1 LNTEKTSTTEPGRSA
16 EYSAVRENGAGL
28 IDLSRRGRILVS
40 GSEAVMFLNGLI
52 TNDIKNLARDSWM
65 LAAFANV
72 QGRLLATVRMFP
84 RDDGFLLD
92 TSDATR
98 EKIIG
103 LLERFVLAGDFRVTD
118 LTDELVSL
126 SVQGPRA
133 SQVVAAVFGEEA
145 ARLPRQKVANLKFG
159 EAQVPMIRATWSAE
173 DGFDLFVEA
182 SVAPQ
187 LREVF
192 AAGGAVTVDEAT
204 AETLRIEAGI
214 PLYGIDMDETTIVT
228 ETNLDDAV
236 SFSKGCYLGQEIIV
250 RIKHRGHVAKKL
262 AGLVL
267 ETTATVALGAKVFSA
282 DGPEIGRITSSTVSP
297 RLDRTI
303 ALGYVKY
310 DYLTPATQVIIAAGD
325 QRLPAKVT
333 ELPFVRG
340 TWYDESEPEALA
352 TG

>member
-1 LNTEKTSTTEPGRSA
+1 
-16 EYSAVRENGAGL
+16 
-28 IDLSRRGRILVS
+28 
-40 GSEAVMFLNGLI
+40 MFLNGLI
-52 TNDIKNLARDSWM
+52 TNDIKSLARDAWM

-98 EKIIG
+98 EKILG

-145 ARLPRQKVANLKFG
+145 ARLPRQKVAHLKFG
-159 EAQVPMIRATWSAE
+159 DAQVSMIRATWSAE
-173 DGFDLFVEA
+173 DGFDLFIEA
-182 SVAPQ
+182 AVTPR
-187 LREVF
+187 LREAL
-192 AAGGAVTVDEAT
+192 AAGGAVTVDEGT

-267 ETTATVALGAKVFSA
+267 ETTATVAAGTKVFST
-282 DGPEIGRITSSTVSP
+282 DGPEIGRLTSSTVSP

-310 DYLTPATQVIIAAGD
+310 DYLAPGTQVIIAAGD
-325 QRLPAKVT
+325 QQLPAKVT